1 MAPWGCTWEVS
12 CDGPPLCV
20 PQRKSLTAPLLLPT
34 PCSEGLL
41 SDLQAGDS
49 GLPTPSQGT
58 GALHSPRTPAP
69 ARPAAPPREA
79 PGAPPPT
86 PPLGP
91 VCEEAAPDAL
101 PRLPRIRT
109 RVGQPRPGSEGG
121 DEGGSG
127 SGSGEASGRGS
138 Q

>member
-1 MAPWGCTWEVS
+1 MPRSVPCTCFPTLAPPS
-12 CDGPPLCV
+12 
-20 PQRKSLTAPLLLPT
+20 ALLPT

-58 GALHSPRTPAP
+58 GALHSPRAPAPVPPAAP
-69 ARPAAPPREA
+69 ARQAPVA
-79 PGAPPPT
+79 PVPPP
-86 PPLGP
+86 LLEAL
-91 VCEEAAPDAL
+91 CEEAAPDAL

-109 RVGQPRPGSEGG
+109 RVGQPHPGSEGG
-121 DEGGSG
+121 SEGG
-127 SGSGEASGRGS
+127 SGSGEASGRVS